1 MLADQDLELLDHL
14 GVAAERELRLDQLL
28 QRRAPQ
34 VIQASDLR
42 EGKRLVGEVR
52 QRIPAPQRQRLLERS
67 DGRVGAV
74 AGKLGAAPGEEPLE
88 AVRVELLGIERQL
101 VAALARD
108 DRAVAAASVR
118 ARQRLAQTRDVHLQR
133 LGRAGGRMLPPQ
145 RVDQAVRGERLVGV
159 EQQQRE
165 QRARLGPRKREAAA
179 VVEDLERAE
188 DAEVHADAVT
198 TVWLSGYRCVA

>member
-28 QRRAPQ
+28 QRRDPQ

-88 AVRVELLGIERQL
+88 AVRVELLGIECQL

-108 DRAVAAASVR
+108 DRAGAAASVR

-133 LGRAGGRMLPPQ
+133 LGGAGRRALPPEL
-145 RVDQAVRGERLVGV
+145 VYEPVGCERLVRM

-165 QRARLGPRKREAAA
+165 QRARLAPRKGEAAA
-179 VVEDLERAE
+179 IVEDLEWAE
-188 DAEVHADAVT
+188 DAEVYGDAVT